1 MLTVARIGPVVNP
14 NERSKDMLRI
24 KARLGWVAL
33 AGWLVLGGCKPGQKD
48 ITEGITPQALNF
60 YVLMHEIQ
68 GLRTKVGE
76 APADRVDQHL
86 PTYRQ
91 LAARCQRMAAD
102 NQAAPELKK
111 YPAVA
116 SAMDSCLAAG
126 AEFLSL
132 EEKAVALYGQLN
144 EVGRQ
149 LEDLRASIRNNSI
162 VAKKQK
168 PKIDALAARQSALQ
182 KDLDAIRPRLAKAS
196 QLASRLLKNYN
207 RIIMEAKIL
216 DYGNDEAMF
225 VLLGWQ
231 SPPATPKTKRK

>member
-1 MLTVARIGPVVNP
+1 MLNVARIGPVVNP
-14 NERSKDMLRI
+14 VERWRDMFRI
-24 KARLGWVAL
+24 KAGLGWVAL
-33 AGWLVLGGCKPGQKD
+33 AGWLVLGGCKPGPKD

-91 LAARCQRMAAD
+91 LAARCQRMAAE

-126 AEFLSL
+126 FDFLSL
-132 EEKAVALYGQLN
+132 EEKAVALYGQLD
-144 EVGRQ
+144 EVSRQ
-149 LEDLRASIRNNSI
+149 LEDLRASVRNNSI
-162 VAKKQK
+162 LAKKQK
-168 PKIDALAARQSALQ
+168 PKIDALDARQSALQ
-182 KDLDAIRPRLAKAS
+182 RDLEPARNRLARAS

-207 RIIMEAKIL
+207 RIIKEAKIL

-225 VLLGWQ
+225 ALLGWQ
-231 SPPATPKTKRK
+231 KPTAAPKTKRR